1 MMRDFQQPG
10 RSEALGTEGMVAAS
24 HPAASLAAYD
34 ILRAGGNA
42 VDAAICASAVLA
54 VVEPTQT
61 GIGGDCFA
69 LLMRDGD
76 DAPVA
81 LNGSGWAPADAT
93 PELFGAEGA
102 PIAGANAVTVPGAVA
117 AWERLLADY
126 GTFELARLLEPAIR
140 YAADGYIVTE
150 RLARDWRRQI
160 GKLQSNQAAA
170 ATFLRDGEALD
181 AGDRHRQPGLA
192 KALRSIAQDGAAA
205 FYRGWIAED
214 IVASLRELGGVH
226 RLDDF
231 AELAPEYVT
240 PISTAYRG
248 YDLWECPPNGQ
259 GLVPLVMANVLGGFD
274 LAVLPSV
281 GAERYHLQAE
291 ASRLAYAE
299 RDAYIADPRSGGV
312 PVAALLSAAHAGEL
326 RARISRSS
334 RIVALDP
341 PPLPEHRDTVYLA
354 VVDRAG
360 CAVSF
365 INSIYDDFG
374 GGIVAKESGMVLHNR
389 GEGFVRDAGH
399 PNVIAGRKR
408 PMHTIIPAMLA
419 KGGKPVM
426 PFGVTG
432 AHFQPAGQMQLL
444 SNLLDYGMPVQLAI
458 DQPRMFARG
467 DSFELETTVP
477 ESVATGL
484 RALGHRPT
492 RAVNPLG
499 TAQAIWI
506 DRRRGLLRGG
516 ADSRRDGI
524 ALGW

>member
-34 ILRAGGNA
+34 VLRAGGNA

-76 DAPVA
+76 PIPVA
-81 LNGSGWAPADAT
+81 MNGSGWAPADAT
-93 PELFGAEGA
+93 PALFGAEGA
-102 PIAGANAVTVPGAVA
+102 PIVGANAVTVPGAVA

-126 GTFELARLLEPAIR
+126 GTFEFARVLAPAIH
-140 YAADGYIVTE
+140 YATDGYIVTE
-150 RLARDWRRQI
+150 RLARDWMRQI
-160 GKLQSNQAAA
+160 SKLQSNEAAA
-170 ATFLRDGEALD
+170 ACFLRDGKALA
-181 AGDRHRQPGLA
+181 AGDRHRQPRLA
-192 KALRSIAQDGAAA
+192 EALRSIARAGATAM
-205 FYRGWIAED
+205 YDGWIADD
-214 IVASLRELGGVH
+214 IIASLRELGGIH
-226 RLDDF
+226 RPDDF
-231 AELAPEYVT
+231 AELTPEYVT

-259 GLVPLVMANVLGGFD
+259 GLVPLIMANVIEGFD
-274 LAVLPSV
+274 LAAMPAI

-291 ASRLAYAE
+291 VSRLAYAE
-299 RDAYIADPRSGGV
+299 RDAYIADPRNGSV
-312 PVAALLSAAHAGEL
+312 PVAALLSAAHADDL

-334 RIVALDP
+334 RISPLDP

-354 VVDRAG
+354 VVDRDG
-360 CAVSF
+360 LAVSF

-374 GGIVAKESGMVLHNR
+374 GGIVAKESGIVLHNR

-408 PMHTIIPAMLA
+408 PMHTIIPAILA
-419 KGGKPVM
+419 KRGNPIM

-444 SNLLDYGMPVQLAI
+444 SNLVDYGMSVQAAI

-477 ESVATGL
+477 ESVVTNL

-499 TAQAIWI
+499 TAQAVWI
-506 DRRRGLLRGG
+506 DRERGLLRGG